1 MAIGIENYPNISP
14 ADADYPNGN
23 IRDAASGVAPTP
35 VNVLTNADIHQT
47 FYKLLDLASITANG
61 DPENVSNG
69 YQYIDALRALVEAKI
84 IGTKRSYSI
93 GAGQGGYLAY
103 YTLAASLPIV
113 TLASTKQELTL
124 GGANFY
130 EFDLTTSPAH
140 DVVTFGTD
148 IAAGYVAYF
157 FWDSGGGSFTI
168 TLNSTN
174 TSGKP
179 QIVKNGVASADTPF
193 TPITDKTYM
202 VVRRTNVWEIVE

>member
-1 MAIGIENYPNISP
+1 MARDIADYSGTVIAPGGSYTYGRVKNAPSGTVVDESMMGDIVQLMMRMMAIGGIT
-14 ADADYPNGN
+14 PNGLPDN
-23 IRDAASGVAPTP
+23 D
-35 VNVLTNADIHQT
+35 TNTYQL
-47 FYKLLDLASITANG
+47 FLALQAVIELKVTT
-61 DPENVSNG
+61 
-69 YQYIDALRALVEAKI
+69 
-84 IGTKRSYSI
+84 TKRSYGV
-93 GAGQGGYLAY
+93 GAGQGWNLVL

-124 GGANFY
+124 GSANFY

-157 FWDSGGGSFTI
+157 FWEGGSGTFTI

-179 QIVKNGVASADTPF
+179 MIVQNGVAAADTPF

-202 VVRRTNVWEIVE
+202 VVRRTSVWEIIG